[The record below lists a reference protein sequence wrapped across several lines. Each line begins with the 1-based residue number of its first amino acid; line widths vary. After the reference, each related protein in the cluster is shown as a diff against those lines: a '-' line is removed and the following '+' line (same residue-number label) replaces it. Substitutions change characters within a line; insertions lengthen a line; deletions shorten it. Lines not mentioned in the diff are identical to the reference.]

1 MLSLSNEMY
10 LIIGYLITILVSII
24 MAKGLKLPL
33 LPEKPKRYSFE
44 VSALF
49 PTPIIAIG
57 ILAIFNKLGYT
68 FLFHGL
74 IISII
79 IGILSAIFTK
89 YLFYAVFPK
98 PPEGGK

>member
-1 MLSLSNEMY
+1 MISLSNEMY

-33 LPEKPKRYSFE
+33 LPEKPIRYSFE
-44 VSALF
+44 VSAIF
-49 PTPIIAIG
+49 PTPIIAMG
-57 ILAIFNKLGYT
+57 ILAIFYRLEYT

-74 IISII
+74 ILSVI

-89 YLFYAVFPK
+89 YLFYHVFPK
-98 PPEGGK
+98 PPKGGK

>member
-1 MLSLSNEMY
+1 MIAPSNEMY
-10 LIIGYLITILVSII
+10 LIIGYLITIIVSII
-24 MAKGLKLPL
+24 VAKGLKLPL
-33 LPEKPKRYSFE
+33 LPEKPIRYSFE

-49 PTPIIAIG
+49 PTPIIAVG

-68 FLFHGL
+68 FLFHGI

-89 YLFYAVFPK
+89 YLFYTVFPK
-98 PPEGGK
+98 PPQGGK

>member
-1 MLSLSNEMY
+1 MISLSNEMY
-10 LIIGYLITILVSII
+10 LIIGYLITIVVSIL

-33 LPEKPKRYSFE
+33 LPERPIRYSFE
-44 VSALF
+44 VSAIF

-57 ILAIFNKLGYT
+57 ILAIFYRLGYT
-68 FLFHGL
+68 FLLHGL
-74 IISII
+74 ILSII

-89 YLFYAVFPK
+89 YLFYSVFPK